1 MKDKLFIICQYILP
15 KKLLTRV
22 FGCLASFKGGWL
34 THQVIRAFVKKYQV
48 DLSEAEREQ
57 VTKYHSFNDFFTR
70 TLKADSRPLAKCDLI
85 SPVDG
90 CVSQLGV
97 IKDSL
102 LLQAKGK
109 YYSLEQLLAGDDVTP
124 FKGGGFATL
133 YLSPRDYHRIH
144 MPCSGTL
151 TRMVHVPG
159 DLFSVNPVT
168 AQNIDGLFARNERVI
183 CYFQSPEVG
192 QFAMVLVGATIV
204 GSIKTKWHGV
214 VNYKRP
220 GHIRYW
226 NYDHQPLVLQ
236 QGQEMGQFLLG
247 STVILVFEPDV
258 MNFVDNW
265 QANSSIKMGEAMGKL
280 LFSNTKTGK
289 DFPE

>member
-1 MKDKLFIICQYILP
+1 MKDKLFIFCQYVLP

-22 FGCLASFKGGWL
+22 LGCLASLKGGWL

-57 VTKYHSFNDFFTR
+57 VTDYYSFNDFFTR
-70 TLKADSRPLAKCDLI
+70 TLKADSRPLADSGLI

-90 CVSQLGV
+90 RISQLGA
-97 IKDSL
+97 IKESL
-102 LLQAKGK
+102 LMQAKGK
-109 YYSLEQLLAGDDVTP
+109 HYSLEQLLAGDDVTP
-124 FKGGGFATL
+124 FKGGSFATL

-183 CYFQSPEVG
+183 CYFESSQVG
-192 QFAMVLVGATIV
+192 RFAMVLVGATVV
-204 GSIKTKWHGV
+204 GSIKTAWHGV
-214 VNYKRP
+214 VNHKRP

-226 NYDHQPLVLQ
+226 NYDHQPLVLY

-247 STVILVFEPDV
+247 STVILVFEPGAMD
-258 MNFVDNW
+258 FVDNW
-265 QANSSIKMGEAMGKL
+265 QANTSIKMGEAMGEL
-280 LFSNTKTGK
+280 LLPDTKTR
-289 DFPE
+289 ENLSE

>member
-1 MKDKLFIICQYILP
+1 MKDKLFIFCQYILP

-22 FGCLASFKGGWL
+22 LGCLASFRGGWL

-57 VTKYHSFNDFFTR
+57 VIDYHSFNDFFTR
-70 TLKADSRPLAKCDLI
+70 TLKADSRPLAESGLI

-90 CVSQLGV
+90 RISQLGV
-97 IKDSL
+97 IKESQ

-124 FKGGGFATL
+124 FKEGRFATL

-168 AQNIDGLFARNERVI
+168 AQNIEGLFARNERVI
-183 CYFQSPEVG
+183 CYFESSEVG
-192 QFAMVLVGATIV
+192 RFAMVLVGATVV
-204 GSIKTKWHGV
+204 GSIKTTWHGV
-214 VNYKRP
+214 VNHKRP

-226 NYDHQPLVLQ
+226 NYDHQPLVLH

-247 STVILVFEPDV
+247 STVVLLFEPGV
-258 MNFVDNW
+258 MDFVANW
-265 QANSSIKMGEAMGKL
+265 QASSPIKMGEAMGEL

-289 DFPE
+289 DFSK